1 MSRFIK
7 INCDDGGCSVTLLV
21 RKTNIKSVLKDNNK
35 KKTILY
41 LKDIDDR
48 IESVE
53 ISDNI
58 DDLLNNLNNEYS

>member
-21 RKTNIKSVLKDNNK
+21 RKTNIKSVLKDNNT